1 MAAASAAQNESSISR
16 NRFRSVASCASCQ
29 FDNGSLISRLLDTI
43 PPSDNVGLV
52 SQKRQTIELSA
63 KCQKRTYA
71 MQQPMSAKGQKRTLG
86 RLFDD
91 LVGAGDKCRRDGEAN
106 RFRCFEVDCQL
117 ECAGLLDRN
126 FAWLFAGDD
135 LLDVNRQAAKEFS

>member
-1 MAAASAAQNESSISR
+1 VQLA
-16 NRFRSVASCASCQ
+16 
-29 FDNGSLISRLLDTI
+29 
-43 PPSDNVGLV
+43 
-52 SQKRQTIELSA
+52 
-63 KCQKRTYA
+63 
-71 MQQPMSAKGQKRTLG
+71 MSALGQKRTLG

-91 LVGAGDKCRRDGEAN
+91 LVGAGDECRRDGEAN